1 MTNDR
6 FRYVFFTSCISFPFS
21 LRIHLFFLFRSFI
34 KLFFCIVFSFR
45 LSIGVCVCRYLFR
58 LELLSFRFVSKLAL
72 INDFCALYLWFER
85 GFFPAILKELTNNRG
100 GIGITVGSI
109 RVQSIYFFAAFLLSP
124 SLSPTRHYGMSF
136 AFSQAS
142 FVHRCC
148 SCIWSG
154 VFLCIVSN
162 YYLYQTLY
170 GNQSRMNRMS
180 FKNPRDRKIYGNQS
194 IRN

>member
-21 LRIHLFFLFRSFI
+21 SRIQFFLFRSFI

-85 GFFPAILKELTNNRG
+85 GFFPAISKELTNNRG

-109 RVQSIYFFAAFLLSP
+109 RVQSIYFFAAFLLSLSNS
-124 SLSPTRHYGMSF
+124 SLWDVICIFTSVLRSSLLFMHLKWCF
-136 AFSQAS
+136 
-142 FVHRCC
+142 FVYCQQLL
-148 SCIWSG
+148 S
-154 VFLCIVSN
+154 LPNIVPKPIQN
-162 YYLYQTLY
+162 E
-170 GNQSRMNRMS
+170 
-180 FKNPRDRKIYGNQS
+180 
-194 IRN
+194 